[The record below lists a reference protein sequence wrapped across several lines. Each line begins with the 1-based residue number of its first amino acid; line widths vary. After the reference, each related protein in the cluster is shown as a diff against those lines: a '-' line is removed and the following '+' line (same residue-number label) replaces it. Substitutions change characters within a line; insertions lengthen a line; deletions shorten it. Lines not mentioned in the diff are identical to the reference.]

1 MRNKKKKRIKK
12 EKKKNRKK
20 ERKTWL
26 HHLISYDT
34 LFVLGTTL
42 RLKTEVFGKNRC
54 SDLTPFNPIKFVE
67 QHRMHPE

>member
-1 MRNKKKKRIKK
+1 MRNKKKGENK
-12 EKKKNRKK
+12 ERKKKNRKK

-42 RLKTEVFGKNRC
+42 RLKKCSGKT
-54 SDLTPFNPIKFVE
+54 DAVI
-67 QHRMHPE
+67 

>member
-42 RLKTEVFGKNRC
+42 RLKKCSGKT
-54 SDLTPFNPIKFVE
+54 DAVI
-67 QHRMHPE
+67 

>member
-12 EKKKNRKK
+12 EKKNRKK

-42 RLKTEVFGKNRC
+42 RLKECSGKT
-54 SDLTPFNPIKFVE
+54 DAVI
-67 QHRMHPE
+67 